1 MVVDQCLLMVHRG
14 GWLLGEFDSG
24 AGWSGRCWARQILKQ
39 VYRKLHVQ
47 PTGLVWCHVFRIFD
61 AQLATQL
68 PRYLLPKF
76 EQPSAKVPGTPMSAG
91 EGRSDK
97 NIQAAAIAPHNT
109 WRLGPEARITKN
121 AEVGMQSVGLG

>member
-1 MVVDQCLLMVHRG
+1 MYTCGVVVDQCLLMVHRG

-24 AGWSGRCWARQILKQ
+24 AGWSGRCWARQFLKQ

-47 PTGLVWCHVFRIFD
+47 PTGRVWCHVFGAKLENAHRAMCLGFLMRNLY
-61 AQLATQL
+61 AFAAQL

-91 EGRSDK
+91 EGGSDK

-109 WRLGPEARITKN
+109 W
-121 AEVGMQSVGLG
+121 